1 VGEHRGPFGAEGV
14 EEGVHGGGGA
24 AGRGPCPCA
33 AAPFRRTPV
42 CQGPAGAVAA
52 LAVMGRRRSSLPV
65 GISHAD
71 ATALLG
77 SCDRRRSDGRRDCS
91 RAPART
97 RHVQPGPVEYTFA
110 IGIGGYGRHEGDG
123 TIHLSSLR
131 CGLLPL
137 FLAVSGVMA
146 CPDSAVE
153 SSSP

>member
-1 VGEHRGPFGAEGV
+1 MGEHRGPFGAEGV

-77 SCDRRRSDGRRDCS
+77 SCDRRVTGADQMAGGT
-91 RAPART
+91 ARGPPLEHGTYRPGQPDT
-97 RHVQPGPVEYTFA
+97 R
-110 IGIGGYGRHEGDG
+110 
-123 TIHLSSLR
+123 L
-131 CGLLPL
+131 
-137 FLAVSGVMA
+137 
-146 CPDSAVE
+146 
-153 SSSP
+153 